1 MNNIASNE
9 IEKMKHLINFGGDV
23 QKPTNSLAPI
33 LEYQE
38 KGADG
43 LNYAIA
49 KENSKYYI
57 MVAPKKDTKLV
68 AEDYEHLSSK
78 NKLKGYDSYNV
89 ASKQFELKMR
99 SLREAHE
106 PKAEIITEDVKPAEW
121 QTVETTG
128 MRESIERLKQ
138 ISNNVEYI
146 LAEDKSNVVKAYG
159 ETVGN
164 VDTSWTND
172 DEEAKPH
179 VEEPVGKTNI
189 SPSKEWTD
197 DNEMADLTKTD
208 INPNNEGQKT
218 KDGAQK
224 STGYDE
230 MADLRKTDIN
240 PNTNKGKTVK
250 LTEEQVLA
258 WSGNENYMDKSN
270 GTEIGSSAPF
280 VDCPES
286 ECCDEA
292 DNGVILEFEL
302 DSSYYGDED
311 TSGPIFIDD
320 DELDDEE
327 LYRRAGEL
335 EKSMK
340 NGKGFE
346 DAYKDVVKDLDYVDG
361 SEPNDSDYA
370 DKLTDLVMEAILN
383 DFGKHP
389 AYRKEP
395 FTHPGNNEPAS
406 KDWARR
412 WDSEDNLNDVEYG
425 KEIGH
430 NGDPYSEVVEYLTD
444 AIMDRLSQKKK

>member
-1 MNNIASNE
+1 MSNIASNE

-49 KENSKYYI
+49 RENSKYYI
-57 MVAPKKDTKLV
+57 MVAPKKDTELV
-68 AEDYEHLSSK
+68 AEDYEHLSSR

-99 SLREAHE
+99 SLREAYE
-106 PKAEIITEDVKPAEW
+106 PKAEIITEDVKSADW
-121 QTVETTG
+121 QTLETAE

-138 ISNNVEYI
+138 ISANVDYI
-146 LAEDKSNVVKAYG
+146 LAEDKSSIKAYG

-164 VDTSWTND
+164 VDASWTND

-189 SPSKEWTD
+189 SPSKEWTGD
-197 DNEMADLTKTD
+197 DEEHKYQ
-208 INPNNEGQKT
+208 EEFKGEKT

-230 MADLRKTDIN
+230 TADLRKTDIV
-240 PNTNKGKTVK
+240 KGKTVK

-258 WSGNENYMDKSN
+258 WSDNEDYMDKSH
-270 GTEIGSSAPF
+270 GTEVGCGAPF

-286 ECCDEA
+286 ECRDEA
-292 DNGVILEFEL
+292 DNGVMLEFEL
-302 DSSYYGDED
+302 DSSYYGNED
-311 TSGPIFIDD
+311 TSGPIFVDD
-320 DELDDEE
+320 DDLDDEE
-327 LYRRAGEL
+327 AYRRAGEL
-335 EKSMK
+335 EKSME

-346 DAYKDVVKDLDYVDG
+346 DAYKGVVKDLDYVDS

-370 DKLTDLVMEAILN
+370 DKLTDLVMETILN

-389 AYRKEP
+389 AYGKEP

-406 KDWARR
+406 KNWARR
-412 WDSEDNLNDVEYG
+412 WDDESNLNDKEYG

-444 AIMDRLSQKKK
+444 AIMDRLVQKKK

>member
-1 MNNIASNE
+1 MSNIASNE
-9 IEKMKHLINFGGDV
+9 IEKMKHLINFGGNV

-49 KENSKYYI
+49 RENSKYYI
-57 MVAPKKDTKLV
+57 MVAPKKDTELV

-99 SLREAHE
+99 NLREAYE
-106 PKAEIITEDVKPAEW
+106 PKADIITENVKPADW
-121 QTVETTG
+121 QTVETAE

-138 ISNNVEYI
+138 ISANVDYI
-146 LAEDKSNVVKAYG
+146 LAEDKSSIKAYG

-164 VDTSWTND
+164 VDASWTND

-189 SPSKEWTD
+189 SPSDDWTD
-197 DNEMADLTKTD
+197 DDEMADLRKTD
-208 INPNNEGQKT
+208 INPKNKGQKT

-230 MADLRKTDIN
+230 MADLRKTDIG
-240 PNTNKGKTVK
+240 KGKTVK

-258 WSGNENYMDKSN
+258 WNNNEDYMDKSH
-270 GTEIGSSAPF
+270 GTKVGSSAPF

-286 ECCDEA
+286 ECSDEA
-292 DNGVILEFEL
+292 DNGVMLEFEL

-311 TSGPIFIDD
+311 TSGPIFVDD
-320 DELDDEE
+320 DDLDDEE
-327 LYRRAGEL
+327 AYRRAGEL
-335 EKSMK
+335 EKSMED
-340 NGKGFE
+340 GRDFE
-346 DAYKDVVKDLDYVDG
+346 DAYKHTFKDLGNVDD
-361 SEPNDSDYA
+361 SEPADSDYT
-370 DKLTDLVMEAILN
+370 DKLTDLVMETILN

-389 AYRKEP
+389 AYGKEP

-406 KDWARR
+406 KNWARR
-412 WDSEDNLNDVEYG
+412 WDDESNLNDKEYG

-430 NGDPYSEVVEYLTD
+430 NGDPYSEVVDYLTD
-444 AIMDRLSQKKK
+444 AIMNRLAQKKK